1 MLKLTDA
8 HRKAIKTI
16 AENPANVV
24 ANLQKASIPAD
35 MVWVNGSTANT
46 LSRHGLIVQ
55 VSTGRQL
62 VHTYR
67 SGNEVAYDITA
78 WELTEAGKALVEG

>member
-1 MLKLTDA
+1 MFKLTEA
-8 HRKAIKTI
+8 HRKALKTI
-16 AENPANVV
+16 AENHGSVV

-46 LSRHGLIVQ
+46 LNRHGLIVQ

-67 SGNEVAYDITA
+67 SGNEIAYDITA
-78 WELTEAGKALVEG
+78 WELTEAGKAAI